1 MSLYIYPV
9 GFAFLENTNMD
20 PFPKR
25 KLWDQNSWYQ
35 NNMKALTTL
44 YDV

>member
-9 GFAFLENTNMD
+9 GFAFLENTNMV
-20 PFPKR
+20 PFPER
-25 KLWDQNSWYQ
+25 KLWDQNSWYE